1 MLQAIHVK
9 KKTRLKKSLAVT
21 KGEKGMKWTEQV
33 YLRMFCCDFAKIE
46 KPKWR
51 NALWFSIKIGLALKE
66 LISNA
71 DQFSLK
77 SLGKT
82 FLNWT
87 SVSSTIEI
95 KLRKE
100 EFFPYF
106 LNLLSSEHLGIL
118 EKMEHE
124 CIQLVISVYHI
135 GVCP

>member
-1 MLQAIHVK
+1 
-9 KKTRLKKSLAVT
+9 
-21 KGEKGMKWTEQV
+21 
-33 YLRMFCCDFAKIE
+33 MFCCDFARIE

-51 NALWFSIKIGLALKE
+51 NTLWFSVKIGLALKE

-71 DQFSLK
+71 DRFSLK

-124 CIQLVISVYHI
+124 HSACNLCVSHRCLSLNFKASFLTLTFIYFYIMHLPLHLWYLILLVSF
-135 GVCP
+135 C